1 MKKLHMSIQKSTFL
15 VWYRSVH
22 NVCCFQSCV
31 NVKRIH
37 IHWTEI
43 MWSCG
48 TVWMHYIDVTSYKK
62 LVDGEPKSRSSCI
75 IQPLGKVCFSSQK
88 AHGQFPSTSF
98 KSPVVAI
105 FQCWTT
111 TIHNF
116 WELNLNKVLKATVH
130 MYSLRHHD
138 ASHYLIV
145 YFNVYSSKFID
156 LRFLH
161 QTNASITIWQWFTN
175 LFHKALS

>member
-15 VWYRSVH
+15 VWNRSAH

-31 NVKRIH
+31 NVNCIH